1 MRGERGKKTSHL
13 EMVSDKCV
21 KGQEEKEAKREKV
34 NPKKSERG
42 DGDWDERGKEGIVK
56 EEREKTKSPL
66 NLMSPPEAKN
76 KREDK
81 DGGQGKDE
89 LKSEDLKLMR
99 ILGVTRELGELH
111 FFVERL
117 GLEPAL
123 VPKREAYEQF
133 PHLCLDYFE
142 SKLIWRNT
150 L

>member
-1 MRGERGKKTSHL
+1 MTL
-13 EMVSDKCV
+13 
-21 KGQEEKEAKREKV
+21 
-34 NPKKSERG
+34 
-42 DGDWDERGKEGIVK
+42 
-56 EEREKTKSPL
+56 
-66 NLMSPPEAKN
+66 PEAKN

-81 DGGQGKDE
+81 DGGGQGK
-89 LKSEDLKLMR
+89 EDPTLMR
-99 ILGVTRELGELH
+99 ILGVTRELGELY

-117 GLEPAL
+117 GLEPEL